1 MVLSSLLQA
10 LRAELSLS
18 LKTSSRR
25 LAEVSARLVPILL
38 SSLLNNRL
46 DGQPLL
52 ASISL
57 SGELRV
63 ASPHHLLS
71 WYFGLWLQQAPLG
84 FVEQFPQTLPP
95 PRGERYREALPEDNG
110 VVPDETPRPLD
121 VVAHDCFFHF
131 LLCHVDR
138 LLSCSRPGWSRRGGF
153 PSCCRSGSRMLQ
165 VERFCPRRVFH
176 PLGLESSLLRLHGDY
191 TTKRL
196 AGKYVVLPISIP
208 FGRALHPF
216 RQLIKYYQS
225 GNLSDRGGL
234 IFCKTWGRCCKDG
247 TLDPLR

>member
-1 MVLSSLLQA
+1 MLSRCGMVLSSLLQA

-71 WYFGLWLQQAPLG
+71 WYFGLWLQGPLR

-95 PRGERYREALPEDNG
+95 PRGERYREALPEDNS

-138 LLSCSRPGWSRRGGF
+138 LLSCSRPGWSRRGGPAGVVSPHVAVVAPECF
-153 PSCCRSGSRMLQ
+153 RLN
-165 VERFCPRRVFH
+165 VFA
-176 PLGLESSLLRLHGDY
+176 
-191 TTKRL
+191 L
-196 AGKYVVLPISIP
+196 AGCSI
-208 FGRALHPF
+208 L
-216 RQLIKYYQS
+216 S
-225 GNLSDRGGL
+225 GWNRRSCGCMETIQPNG
-234 IFCKTWGRCCKDG
+234 
-247 TLDPLR
+247 